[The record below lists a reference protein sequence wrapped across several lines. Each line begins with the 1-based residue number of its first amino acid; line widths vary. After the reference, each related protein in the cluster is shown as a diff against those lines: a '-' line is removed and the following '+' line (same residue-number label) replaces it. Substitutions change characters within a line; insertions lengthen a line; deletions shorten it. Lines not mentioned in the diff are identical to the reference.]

1 MTDTPQDAPQDDAT
15 PKPAAD
21 SLLADVPAPLDLT
34 QGKPEDFPDEFWDAE
49 KNTTNVNALYDAFKN
64 RDKIAKDLRVK
75 LSKGEFTGKAPEDI
89 NEYKLQLDETLSQ
102 FVPED
107 DPLVS
112 KAREAAKQAG
122 LPVDAF
128 NKFMTPM
135 IEAVVNMRKEAEAP
149 PSPEEVAAAKEV
161 ELAKI
166 GPNAKVITQ
175 AVNGWINSLTADGRI
190 TKEEAV
196 VMQNM
201 AYNAETLK
209 MMNRLRSMIEPSSVP
224 INLPV
229 DGSSSR
235 AEIEQKMAKAFAAG
249 NEIEYQKYSKL
260 LREAS

>member
-1 MTDTPQDAPQDDAT
+1 MTDAPQDVPQDE

-21 SLLADVPAPLDLT
+21 SLLADTPAPLDFA
-34 QGKPEDFPDEFWDAE
+34 QGKPEGFPDEFWDAE
-49 KNTTNVNALYDAFKN
+49 KNAANVNGLYDAYKGYEK
-64 RDKIAKDLRVK
+64 RVKDLRDK
-75 LSKGEFTGKAPEDI
+75 LARGEFTGKAPEDI
-89 NEYKLQLDETLSQ
+89 NEYKLTLDENLSQ

-107 DPLVS
+107 DPLVA

-122 LPVDAF
+122 LPTEAF
-128 NKFMTPM
+128 NKFMSPM

-149 PSPEEVAAAKEV
+149 PSHEEVAAAKEA

-175 AVNGWINSLTADGRI
+175 AVNGWINSLAADGRI
-190 TKEEAV
+190 TKDEVV

-224 INLPV
+224 INMPV
-229 DGSSSR
+229 DSSSSR
-235 AEIEQKMAKAFAAG
+235 AEIEAKMAKAFAAS
-249 NEIEYQKYSKL
+249 NEAEYQKYAKM
-260 LREAS
+260 LRELQ

>member
-1 MTDTPQDAPQDDAT
+1 MTDAPQDDTQSQEPKAT
-15 PKPAAD
+15 PD
-21 SLLADVPAPLDLT
+21 SLLANAEPALDFA
-34 QGKPEDFPDEFWDAE
+34 QGKPEGFPDEFWDGE
-49 KNTTNVNALYDAFKN
+49 KNTANINALFDAFKN

-75 LSKGEFTGKAPEDI
+75 LSKGEFTGKAPEDV
-89 NEYKLQLDETLSQ
+89 NEYKLQLDENLSQ

-149 PSPEEVAAAKEV
+149 PSPEDIAAAKEA

-190 TKEEAV
+190 TKDEAV

-224 INLPV
+224 INMPV
-229 DGSSSR
+229 DSSSSR
-235 AEIEQKMAKAFAAG
+235 AEIEAKMAKAFAER
-249 NEIEYQKYSKL
+249 NENEYQKYAKL
-260 LREAS
+260 LRELQ